1 MVEIIKNENKIRKL
15 LGNDY
20 CLETR
25 AVFPIQKERRGR
37 WALYSDK
44 DTYLERPIMTSETN
58 TEKELLKFAKKHH
71 EYNITLF
78 HSKLRVAVAVVIMIA
93 MWANIF
99 INNSTIRIVALSIDA
114 YLVFECLLS
123 WLVDNHNFKVKM
135 LKFREEVKYLR
146 GGEENEKYRG
156 N

>member
-20 CLETR
+20 CLETS
-25 AVFPIQKERRGR
+25 AVLPIQKERRGR

-44 DTYLERPIMTSETN
+44 DVHLERPIMTSETN

-71 EYNITLF
+71 EYDITLF
-78 HSKLRVAVAVVIMIA
+78 HSKLRVVVAVVIMIA

-114 YLVFECLLS
+114 YLVFECILS
-123 WLVDNHNFKVKM
+123 GLVDNHNFNVKI
-135 LKFREEVKYLR
+135 LKFREEFKYLR
-146 GGEENEKYRG
+146 EEK
-156 N
+156 

>member
-20 CLETR
+20 YLKISII
-25 AVFPIQKERRGR
+25 FPMQKERRGR

-44 DTYLERPIMTSETN
+44 DIYLERPIMTSETN

-78 HSKLRVAVAVVIMIA
+78 HSKLRVVVAFA
-93 MWANIF
+93 MMAAAWANIF
-99 INNSTIRIVALSIDA
+99 INSSTIRIATLSVDA
-114 YLVFECLLS
+114 YLIFECLLS
-123 WLVDNHNFKVKM
+123 GLVDNHNFKAKI
-135 LKFREEVKYLR
+135 LKYREEVKYLR
-146 GGEENEKYRG
+146 EEK
-156 N
+156 

>member
-1 MVEIIKNENKIRKL
+1 MTEIIKNENKIRTL

-20 CLETR
+20 CLKTSII
-25 AVFPIQKERRGR
+25 FPIQKKIRGC

-44 DTYLERPIMTSETN
+44 DIYLERPIMTSETN

-71 EYNITLF
+71 EYDINLF
-78 HSKLRVAVAVVIMIA
+78 HSKLRVAVAFTMMIA
-93 MWANIF
+93 AWANIF
-99 INNSTIRIVALSIDA
+99 INSSTIRIVTLSVNA
-114 YLVFECLLS
+114 YLIFECLLS
-123 WLVDNHNFKVKM
+123 GLVDNHNFKVKI

-146 GGEENEKYRG
+146 RGEENEKYRG

>member
-44 DTYLERPIMTSETN
+44 DIYLERPIMTSETN

-71 EYNITLF
+71 EYDITLF
-78 HSKLRVAVAVVIMIA
+78 HSKLRVAVAIVMMIA
-93 MWANIF
+93 TWANIF
-99 INNSTIRIVALSIDA
+99 INSSTIRIVTLSVDA
-114 YLVFECLLS
+114 YLIFECLLS
-123 WLVDNHNFKVKM
+123 GLVDNHNFKAKC
-135 LKFREEVKYLR
+135 LKFIEEVKYLR
-146 GGEENEKYRG
+146 RGE
-156 N
+156 

>member
-71 EYNITLF
+71 EYDITLF

-123 WLVDNHNFKVKM
+123 GLVDNHNFKVKI

-146 GGEENEKYRG
+146 RGEENEKYRG

>member
-71 EYNITLF
+71 EYDITLF
-78 HSKLRVAVAVVIMIA
+78 HSKLRVAVAIVIMIA

-114 YLVFECLLS
+114 YLVFECILS
-123 WLVDNHNFKVKM
+123 RLVDNHNFKVKI
-135 LKFREEVKYLR
+135 LKFREEF
-146 GGEENEKYRG
+146 E
-156 N
+156 

>member
-1 MVEIIKNENKIRKL
+1 MIKIIKNENKIRKL

-20 CLETR
+20 YLKTSII
-25 AVFPIQKERRGR
+25 FPIQKEKRNH

-44 DTYLERPIMTSETN
+44 DIYLEKPIMTSETN

-71 EYNITLF
+71 EYDITLF
-78 HSKLRVAVAVVIMIA
+78 HSKLRVAVAIVMMIA
-93 MWANIF
+93 TWANIF
-99 INNSTIRIVALSIDA
+99 INSSTIRIVTLSVDA
-114 YLVFECLLS
+114 YLIFECLLS
-123 WLVDNHNFKVKM
+123 CLVDNHNFKVKM

-146 GGEENEKYRG
+146 GGEKNEKYRG

>member
-1 MVEIIKNENKIRKL
+1 MEEIIKNENKIRKL

-20 CLETR
+20 CLKTSII
-25 AVFPIQKERRGR
+25 FPIQKKIRGR

-44 DTYLERPIMTSETN
+44 DICLERPIMTSETN

-78 HSKLRVAVAVVIMIA
+78 HSKLRVAVAVVMMIA

-123 WLVDNHNFKVKM
+123 GFVDNHNFKAKI
-135 LKFREEVKYLR
+135 LKFREEFKYLR
-146 GGEENEKYRG
+146 GEEYNEEHRG

>member
-1 MVEIIKNENKIRKL
+1 MTMNKNENKIRKL

-20 CLETR
+20 YLKTSII
-25 AVFPIQKERRGR
+25 FPMQKEKRNH

-44 DTYLERPIMTSETN
+44 DIYLEKPIMTSETN

-71 EYNITLF
+71 EYDITLF
-78 HSKLRVAVAVVIMIA
+78 HSKLRVVVAFA
-93 MWANIF
+93 MMAAAWANIF
-99 INNSTIRIVALSIDA
+99 INSSTIRIVTLSVNA
-114 YLVFECLLS
+114 YLIFECLLS
-123 WLVDNHNFKVKM
+123 GLVDNHNFKAKI

-146 GGEENEKYRG
+146 EGEKNEEYRR

>member
-20 CLETR
+20 CLKTSII
-25 AVFPIQKERRGR
+25 FPIQKEKRNH

-44 DTYLERPIMTSETN
+44 DIYLERPIMTSETN
-58 TEKELLKFAKKHH
+58 TEKELLKFAKKHY

-78 HSKLRVAVAVVIMIA
+78 HSKLRVAVAIVMMIA
-93 MWANIF
+93 TWANIF

-114 YLVFECLLS
+114 YLVFECILS
-123 WLVDNHNFKVKM
+123 GLVDNHNFKVKI
-135 LKFREEVKYLR
+135 LKFREEFKYLR
-146 GGEENEKYRG
+146 GEEYNEEYRG

>member
-20 CLETR
+20 CLETK
-25 AVFPIQKERRGR
+25 AVFPIQKKIRGR

-44 DTYLERPIMTSETN
+44 DIYLERPIMTSEIN

-114 YLVFECLLS
+114 YLVFECILS
-123 WLVDNHNFKVKM
+123 GLVDNHNFKVKI

-146 GGEENEKYRG
+146 EGEENEEYRG

>member
-1 MVEIIKNENKIRKL
+1 MIEIIKNENKIRKL

-20 CLETR
+20 CLETS

-44 DTYLERPIMTSETN
+44 DAHLERPIMTSETN

-114 YLVFECLLS
+114 YLVFECILS
-123 WLVDNHNFKVKM
+123 GLVDNHNFKVKI
-135 LKFREEVKYLR
+135 LKFREEFKYLR
-146 GGEENEKYRG
+146 GEEYNEEYRG

>member
-44 DTYLERPIMTSETN
+44 DIYLERPIMTSETN

-71 EYNITLF
+71 EYDITLF
-78 HSKLRVAVAVVIMIA
+78 HSKLRVAVAIVMMIA
-93 MWANIF
+93 TWANIF
-99 INNSTIRIVALSIDA
+99 INSSTIRIVTLSVNA
-114 YLVFECLLS
+114 YLIFECLLS
-123 WLVDNHNFKVKM
+123 GLVDNHNFKVKI